1 MGESRKV
8 WGSFENASSAMA
20 RRVAAVG
27 IDSTDK
33 PPLQDSQRIKLG
45 RPEPHHKFWT
55 PRDIGA
61 SYFNATA
68 NSQLT
73 ITNPTRGSFV
83 TLMSPIEG

>member
-1 MGESRKV
+1 MQALQWRAGSPR
-8 WGSFENASSAMA
+8 WGLIAPISS
-20 RRVAAVG
+20 
-27 IDSTDK
+27 
-33 PPLQDSQRIKLG
+33 LQDSQRIKLG

-68 NSQLT
+68 DSQLT

-83 TLMSPIEG
+83 TLMSRIEG